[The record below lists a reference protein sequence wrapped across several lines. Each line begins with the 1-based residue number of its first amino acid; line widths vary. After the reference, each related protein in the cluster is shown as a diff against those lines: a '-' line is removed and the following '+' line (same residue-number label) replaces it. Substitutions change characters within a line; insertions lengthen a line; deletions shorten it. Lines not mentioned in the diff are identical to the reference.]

1 MKYQTP
7 DQIYGDLFSELH
19 LHPVLKDGKLISDAT
34 ALSPPAEIV
43 AAYETEKSSSDF
55 NINDFFKKHFKVNEL
70 LESNFKTD
78 RSKSAEEHIRTL
90 WDVLSRPADVVEEG
104 SSIIPLPHPYLVPGG
119 RFNEIYYWDSF
130 FTMLGLKIHNRWDI
144 IEGMVQNF
152 SWFIDNIGFIP
163 NGNRSYFL
171 SRSQPPF
178 YAMMVSLLAKEKGDD
193 MLVKYLPQ
201 LKKEYAFWMN
211 GEENLS
217 EDNRAFEHVVQL
229 EGGVLNRYFD
239 RSPVPR
245 QEMHKDDVDLVEE
258 SDRESQKL
266 CLDIRSACESGW
278 DFSSRWFDDAKEL
291 GTINTSEIIPVD
303 LNCLLFVL
311 EQTIAKACR
320 LSNDIEESKI
330 FIEKAKK
337 RKALIQQYCWNIETG
352 FFHDYQYVQSKHT
365 TVISA
370 AGVYPLSFNIATKEQ
385 ATQVA
390 EKITK
395 HLLFDG
401 GVACTPITSGQQW
414 DAPNGW
420 APLQWMTVAGLE
432 AYGLNELAL
441 DIAKRWT
448 NLNEKVYAN
457 TGKFMEKYNVVDLSL
472 DAGGGEY
479 PVQDGFGWS
488 NGVYL
493 ALKEFVNSTASMPA
507 LAPSP

>member
-7 DQIYGDLFSELH
+7 DQIYGDLFVDLH
-19 LHPVLKDGKLISDAT
+19 LQPVLKDGKLISDAT
-34 ALSPPAEIV
+34 ALFPPAEIV
-43 AAYETEKSSSDF
+43 AAYDVEKGSPGFDLPA
-55 NINDFFKKHFKVNEL
+55 FFKKHFKVNTL
-70 LESNFKTD
+70 VESNFKTD

-90 WDVLSRPADVVEEG
+90 WDVLSRPADVAEEG

-144 IEGMVQNF
+144 IEGMIQNF

-178 YAMMVSLLAKEKGDD
+178 FAMMVSLLAKEKGDAV
-193 MLVKYLPQ
+193 LVKYLPQ

-211 GEENLS
+211 GQVQLS
-217 EDNRAFEHVVQL
+217 DTNQAFEHVVKL
-229 EGGVLNRYFD
+229 KGGVLNRYYD
-239 RSPVPR
+239 RSPLPR
-245 QEMHKDDVDLVEE
+245 QEMHKDDAELIEE
-258 SDRESQKL
+258 STRESQKL

-278 DFSSRWFDDAKEL
+278 DFTSRWFDNEQEL
-291 GTINTSEIIPVD
+291 STINTSEIIPVD
-303 LNCLLFVL
+303 LNCLLYIL

-320 LSNDIEESKI
+320 LSNDMEESKS
-330 FIEKAKK
+330 FLAKADK
-337 RKALIQQYCWNIETG
+337 RKELIQKYCWNSETG
-352 FFHDYQYVQSKHT
+352 FFHDYQFVQSKRT
-365 TVISA
+365 AVISA
-370 AGVYPLSFNIATKEQ
+370 AGVYPLCFNIATKEQ
-385 ATQVA
+385 AAQVA
-390 EKITK
+390 ENITT
-395 HLLFDG
+395 HLLFEG

-414 DAPNGW
+414 DSPNGW

-432 AYGLNELAL
+432 AYGFDKEAL
-441 DIAKRWT
+441 TVAERWT
-448 NLNEKVYAN
+448 SLNEKVYQN

-493 ALKEFVNSTASMPA
+493 ALKEFIKTS
-507 LAPSP
+507 